1 MTGAAQRGV
10 NKMYDSTH
18 VADGMIPDMLTANH
32 CYSLVPHARFL
43 SREKS

>member
-18 VADGMIPDMLTANH
+18 VADGMISDLLAATH
-32 CYSLVPHARFL
+32 CYSPVPHARFL